1 MTLEEQKERMITG
14 KLYNDLTEE
23 LVNARKETVRL
34 TDRYNRTYGE
44 EPQVREQ
51 VLKQILGSMGE
62 NVFFEPSLRCEFG
75 FNIHIGNDFYANFD
89 CVMLDGGGIEIGDHV
104 LFGPR
109 VGIYTTRHAFD
120 AKERAAGACFA
131 RPVKIGNNV
140 WIGAGVHIDCGVAI
154 GDNSIIGAGS
164 VITRDIPA
172 NVVAAGVP
180 CRVIRQIS
188 GEEKT
193 DYFDILRTEYRDTKS
208 DID

>member
-1 MTLEEQKERMITG
+1 MVTMYCLGRGWVSIRQDMRLMRKKEQQGR
-14 KLYNDLTEE
+14 
-23 LVNARKETVRL
+23 
-34 TDRYNRTYGE
+34 
-44 EPQVREQ
+44 
-51 VLKQILGSMGE
+51 VL
-62 NVFFEPSLRCEFG
+62 P
-75 FNIHIGNDFYANFD
+75 D
-89 CVMLDGGGIEIGDHV
+89 
-104 LFGPR
+104 
-109 VGIYTTRHAFD
+109 
-120 AKERAAGACFA
+120 
-131 RPVKIGNNV
+131 NV

>member
-44 EPQVREQ
+44 EPQVQEQ

-62 NVFFEPSLRCEFG
+62 NVFFEPSFRCEFG

>member
-1 MTLEEQKERMITG
+1 M
-14 KLYNDLTEE
+14 
-23 LVNARKETVRL
+23 
-34 TDRYNRTYGE
+34 
-44 EPQVREQ
+44 
-51 VLKQILGSMGE
+51 
-62 NVFFEPSLRCEFG
+62 
-75 FNIHIGNDFYANFD
+75 
-89 CVMLDGGGIEIGDHV
+89 
-104 LFGPR
+104 
-109 VGIYTTRHAFD
+109 GIYTTRHAFD

>member
-62 NVFFEPSLRCEFG
+62 NVFFEPSFRCEFG
-75 FNIHIGNDFYANFD
+75 FNIHIGNNFYANFD

-140 WIGAGVHIDCGVAI
+140 WIGAGSG
-154 GDNSIIGAGS
+154 
-164 VITRDIPA
+164 ITREIPA

-180 CRVIRQIS
+180 CRVILQIS

>member
-62 NVFFEPSLRCEFG
+62 NVFFEPSFRCEFG

-131 RPVKIGNNV
+131 RPVKIETMSDWGRGTYRL
-140 WIGAGVHIDCGVAI
+140 WCCDRGQFHHRGRECHHQGYSSECGGSGSPLQ
-154 GDNSIIGAGS
+154 GD
-164 VITRDIPA
+164 TA
-172 NVVAAGVP
+172 N
-180 CRVIRQIS
+180 IR
-188 GEEKT
+188 GGK
-193 DYFDILRTEYRDTKS
+193 DGLF
-208 DID
+208 

>member
-34 TDRYNRTYGE
+34 TDRYNRTYAE

-62 NVFFEPSLRCEFG
+62 NVFFEPSFRCEFG

>member
-34 TDRYNRTYGE
+34 TDRYNHTYGE

-62 NVFFEPSLRCEFG
+62 NVFFEPSFRCEFG
-75 FNIHIGNDFYANFD
+75 FNIHIGNNFYANFD

-208 DID
+208 DMD